1 MPYLDYDG
9 VVTLTEEIKSHS
21 DQTYEPIGSVE
32 THNQSN
38 SAHTDIRQSIPTKV
52 SQLQNDSGYI
62 TDAGVTSFNGATGD
76 VTYTAPVQSVN
87 GQTGA
92 VSLNIP
98 DATSDLLNDS
108 GFITAAAI
116 PSNVSAF
123 SNDAG
128 YLTDST
134 LPDYKLTYD
143 AISSVDLAEVDEAE
157 TDEPNYTPTGTVS
170 YTVGSIPITASAELA
185 WTYSSYALVFSGV
198 TVNVSAPGQ
207 FVTGITGFEGTDVKF
222 AIEEEE

>member
-21 DQTYEPIGSVE
+21 DQTYEPIGSVA

-62 TDAGVTSFNGATGD
+62 TDPGVSSFNGQTGA

-128 YLTDST
+128 YITSA
-134 LPDYKLTYD
+134 
-143 AISSVDLAEVDEAE
+143 AI
-157 TDEPNYTPTGTVS
+157 PT
-170 YTVGSIPITASAELA
+170 
-185 WTYSSYALVFSGV
+185 
-198 TVNVSAPGQ
+198 NVSAFSNDAGY
-207 FVTGITGFEGTDVKF
+207 ITLADLPIYNGGVS
-222 AIEEEE
+222 